1 MTSSMLWHNANSF
14 MSIIGKY
21 DLRTVRTEL
30 SVSQNLSMHIAPTL
44 PWLHCNRAGVE
55 GEREGRER
63 IIILCRGW
71 QLWSV
76 YSIVCTSVWPVL
88 WVAACGA
95 HMIVLHDEPVHG
107 SGHLQCSLHPVVLCT
122 HTLAHTLTHHTHT
135 HTPHTHVDGCM
146 TICRSPA
153 W

>member
-30 SVSQNLSMHIAPTL
+30 LVSQNLSILSQHCPGC
-44 PWLHCNRAGVE
+44 HCNRAGVE

-76 YSIVCTSVWPVL
+76 YSIVCTSVLPVL
-88 WVAACGA
+88 WAAACGA
-95 HMIVLHDEPVHG
+95 HMIVLHDEPAHG

-122 HTLAHTLTHHTHT
+122 RTHAHTHTCTHT
-135 HTPHTHVDGCM
+135 HTPHTHSH
-146 TICRSPA
+146 TTHTHTYLEQP
-153 W
+153 